1 MAIHLQRRLTK
12 FPETWE
18 DINRTTYGIGGE
30 KLEIGYDAPS
40 KLAFNVTAANQTIPF
55 DAYDTFIRWW
65 DDTGTLPDGTTAQ
78 DEDHPA
84 FEGWVEE
91 ITPGGD
97 TLEVSIVAYDP
108 TFRATRMVQVM
119 SQPWVENPADDEE
132 FPVDGTGAYPRV
144 VVNAHND
151 ADADWTYSIAQG
163 LSLGQII
170 SLLLDYQY
178 LPLLHVGAA
187 PGDGSPQG
195 NELPYDPEEL
205 GPSWESSSSSSGSST
220 SSGAAAE
227 GTLSFVPLEK
237 VIFAEESINSAID
250 RLLTQWAP
258 EFKCYW
264 EPGTRLWRFVQV
276 TQAPETTITYND
288 TSQRPYPAGIDV
300 RRSIEQK
307 AGAVKFYGPEG
318 LEWRQY
324 TWTNPD
330 VESSSSDSSVNTLE
344 SIDPLATTDGSSNPI
359 KCHQT
364 FRVTDPDF
372 TKMMPRG
379 ATPIGMPGIAAYQ
392 QDGSGNLVAVTAGPW
407 VETYGPYVMAR
418 FKPSAAGDDG
428 WLPFGNWKADFRTG
442 TIRFGSTHC
451 MVRPNPSPES
461 GEAEVQEPWQVSLV
475 TPVLTRP
482 IEVRYPAF
490 GYTGTV
496 TTVGKLPCEKRIYD
510 EQLAV
515 AIVYGTPVTT
525 PVRLSRFR
533 QLARRLHGQ
542 IKDIEHVGSIVFDGL
557 DWRWL
562 FLNKRVNLAAKD
574 DNGNALTTG
583 WESIGAFVTS
593 VEYDIENCETTINFS
608 DDQAEVIGLDTNTLK
623 ARLKIRDAEWVVRWN
638 LSVFY
643 AYRWITTGTGNR
655 ILGQDVMVE
664 ATQQGGYQDEYGGEQ

>member
-1 MAIHLQRRLTK
+1 MAIHLQRRTQK

-30 KLEIGYDAPS
+30 KLEIGYDGPS
-40 KLAFNVTAANQTIPF
+40 KLAFNVTAANQTMPF
-55 DAYDTFIRWW
+55 DAYDTFLRWW
-65 DDTGTLPDGTTAQ
+65 DDDGTLPDGTPQ

-97 TLEVSIVAYDP
+97 TLEVSIAAYDP

-119 SQPWVENPADDEE
+119 SQPWVENPEDDEA

-170 SLLLDYQY
+170 RLLLDYQY

-195 NELPYDPEEL
+195 NELPYDPDEL
-205 GPSWESSSSSSGSST
+205 GPSWESSSSSSSSST

-237 VIFAEESINSAID
+237 VVLTGESISSAIQ
-250 RLLTQWAP
+250 RLLSQWAP
-258 EFKCYW
+258 EFKHRW
-264 EPGTRLWRFVQV
+264 EPGTRLWRFVQL
-276 TQAPETTITYND
+276 TQAPSTTVTYND
-288 TSQRPYPAGIDV
+288 TSEPVYPSGIDV
-300 RRSIEQK
+300 RRSVERK

-330 VESSSSDSSVNTLE
+330 VESSSSDSPVNTLE

-379 ATPIGMPGIAAYQ
+379 ASPVGMPGIAAYQ

-451 MVRPNPSPES
+451 MVRPNPSPGS

-475 TPVLTRP
+475 TPVLTQP
-482 IEVRYPAF
+482 ISVRFPAF
-490 GYTGTV
+490 GYAGTAY
-496 TTVGKLPCEKRIYD
+496 TVGKVAVEQRHYD

-525 PVRLSRFR
+525 PLRLSRFR
-533 QLARRLHGQ
+533 QLARQ
-542 IKDIEHVGSIVFDGL
+542 IHTRTKDIEHVGSIVFDGL

-562 FLNKRVNLAAKD
+562 FLNKRANLAAKD
-574 DNGNALTTG
+574 DNGNTLTTG
-583 WESIGAFVTS
+583 WESIGAYVTS
-593 VEYDIENCETTINFS
+593 VEYDIENCETTISFS
-608 DDQAEVIGLDTNTLK
+608 DDHAGIIGLDMGTLK
-623 ARLKIRDAEWVVRWN
+623 QRLKIRDAEWKAYWN
-638 LSVFY
+638 VSVFY
-643 AYRWITTGTGNR
+643 AYKWITTSTGNR
-655 ILGQDVMVE
+655 ILAQDVTVQ
-664 ATQQGGYQDEYGGEQ
+664 ADVGGGYQDEFGGAQ